1 MFDIVEMRYVMPI
14 PTDAGDEI
22 LLNFH
27 ECMSLHISFNY
38 FEVDSMSSEPY
49 EVQTLVNLNPVK
61 HHCRL

>member
-38 FEVDSMSSEPY
+38 FEVDSMSSGKARCNPLY
-49 EVQTLVNLNPVK
+49 TLA
-61 HHCRL
+61 

>member
-38 FEVDSMSSEPY
+38 FEVDSMSSGRSLFLGRRVILTPHMEA
-49 EVQTLVNLNPVK
+49 Q
-61 HHCRL
+61 